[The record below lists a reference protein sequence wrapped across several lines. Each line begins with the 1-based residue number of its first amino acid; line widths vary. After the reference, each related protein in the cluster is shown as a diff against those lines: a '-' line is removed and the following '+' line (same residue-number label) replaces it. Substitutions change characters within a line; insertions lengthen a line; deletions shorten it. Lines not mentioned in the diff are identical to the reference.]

1 MCNLAIY
8 GSVPPSVS
16 SASAIIIAR
25 GATGNLQLA
34 LDLTVSQRLGRYF
47 VIVKRLDG
55 RKSMLHIIKRCQTAW
70 TMKWRK
76 PLKSWA
82 NLLLSAFALRQAAFA
97 SSETIVPEI
106 NSI

>member
-47 VIVKRLDG
+47 VIVKYVTYHQKVPDCLDYEME
-55 RKSMLHIIKRCQTAW
+55 K
-70 TMKWRK
+70 
-76 PLKSWA
+76 
-82 NLLLSAFALRQAAFA
+82 A
-97 SSETIVPEI
+97 S
-106 NSI
+106 